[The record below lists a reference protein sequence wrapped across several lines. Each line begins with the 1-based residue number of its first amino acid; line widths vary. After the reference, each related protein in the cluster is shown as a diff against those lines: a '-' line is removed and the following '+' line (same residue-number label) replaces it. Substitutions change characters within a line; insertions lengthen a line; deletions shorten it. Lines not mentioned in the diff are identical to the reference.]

1 MKVTSV
7 KVTKTKTD
15 TQDFRVVSVVMV
27 SSSTPSTLPTTG
39 AGIEGLEDTDK
50 FAPFSVLFVTDPAA
64 THQVYI
70 ANESGVFVG
79 Q

>member
-15 TQDFRVVSVVMV
+15 TQDYRIVSVVMV

-39 AGIEGLEDTDK
+39 AGIEG
-50 FAPFSVLFVTDPAA
+50 A
-64 THQVYI
+64 
-70 ANESGVFVG
+70 
-79 Q
+79 